1 MKTRSMGKRIV
12 IHALLISLVLI
23 TLLPF
28 IFVVLIAFGKDVIGT
43 TILIPEQFS
52 LENFRILLTE
62 THFTRWM
69 INSFVIAS
77 VTVVVAVVLVSLSVY
92 ALSRLRFYG
101 RQKVFQSIL
110 LIQVFPLTLSMVSI
124 FRIFAAMGLLNQI
137 PGLIIVNSVLASA
150 GLILIAK
157 GYFDTIPIDIDEAAK
172 IDGASRF
179 LILVK
184 INLPLAKPMISII
197 AIQSFVI
204 AYNEYVIAS
213 TIMTRGLD
221 RMPLAVGLQSM
232 IMGQYGTNWSLY
244 CAGAVLGS
252 IPMLVIFYSLQKAF
266 LGGLTEGSVKT

>member
-1 MKTRSMGKRIV
+1 MGKRII

-52 LENFRILLTE
+52 LENFRLLLSE

-69 INSFVIAS
+69 INSFVIAIA
-77 VTVVVAVVLVSLSVY
+77 TVAVAVVLVSLSVY

-124 FRIFAAMGLLNQI
+124 FRIFAAMGLLNQM

-150 GLILIAK
+150 GLILVAK

-179 LILVK
+179 LILLK

-213 TIMTRGLD
+213 TVMTRGLD

-252 IPMLVIFYSLQKAF
+252 VPMLVIFYSLQKAF

>member
-124 FRIFAAMGLLNQI
+124 FRIFAAVGLLNQI